1 MKVFHSISILSKYY
15 IISFTNL
22 AVCFGII
29 SLIDVNFVDQIFFLT
44 AFVWHFS
51 LQTPG
56 LREKVMTNHHKLS
69 FLAVVVRLNHYLQIF
84 INIKKLPYASSFIRA
99 ISPALFT
106 FLLFI
111 LGGHG
116 NIILTLLG
124 SLCFEVVYVIVKK
137 KTDFFGVSPLVHTG
151 DQDTPPAIQNVKKNH
166 E

>member
-1 MKVFHSISILSKYY
+1 MKAWDKLSILSKYY
-15 IISFTNL
+15 IISFLNL
-22 AVCFGII
+22 GICFGII
-29 SLIDVNFVDQIFFLT
+29 YLAGINFLDQVFFLT

-56 LREKVMTNHHKLS
+56 LKERVMTNHHKLS
-69 FLAVVVRLNHYLQIF
+69 FLAVVVRVNHYLQIF
-84 INIKKLPYASSFIRA
+84 IHAKHLPNASSVIRA

-116 NIILTLLG
+116 NILFTLLG
-124 SLCFEVVYVIVKK
+124 SFCFEVVYVLVKK
-137 KTDFFGVSPLVHTG
+137 KTSMFGVNPLMHTN
-151 DQDTPPAIQNVKKNH
+151 DQDTPPAIPNVEKTH

>member
-1 MKVFHSISILSKYY
+1 MKAWNKLSILSKYY
-15 IISFTNL
+15 IISFVNL
-22 AVCFGII
+22 GLCFGVVYLGG
-29 SLIDVNFVDQIFFLT
+29 SNFVDQIFFLT

-84 INIKKLPYASSFIRA
+84 INIKRLPYASSFIRA

-111 LGGHG
+111 LGGQG
-116 NIILTLLG
+116 NIVFTLLG
-124 SLCFEVVYVIVKK
+124 SFCFEVVYVLVKK
-137 KTDFFGVSPLVHTG
+137 KTNAFGVNPLMHTN
-151 DQDTPPAIQNVKKNH
+151 DQDTPPVIPNVEKTH

>member
-1 MKVFHSISILSKYY
+1 MKVFHSLSILSKYY

-29 SLIDVNFVDQIFFLT
+29 SLINVNFVDQIFFLT

-137 KTDFFGVSPLVHTG
+137 KTDFFGVNPLVHTG
-151 DQDTPPAIQNVKKNH
+151 DQDTPPAIPNVKKNL